1 MTPPF
6 LAGGLLS
13 SAWQSN
19 FSLQIPF
26 GKIPSRQ
33 DSLASQDVLP
43 LIDSET
49 SRAGQRKW
57 IAVKRQIDDESSG
70 IHVLRNLDSVYL
82 SAVWLWI
89 HVYKTSHILLDLNME
104 TIAIFVIKKWGLFQ
118 ICRNAPK
125 SRTGQIYCNF
135 QLKIQLVAVSEA
147 GNTGQL
153 QARRRSSAASSQ
165 LVGPEAQR

>member
-118 ICRNAPK
+118 ICSLKLLKTRWK
-125 SRTGQIYCNF
+125 CTQEQDRTNLL
-135 QLKIQLVAVSEA
+135 QLPIENLACGCE
-147 GNTGQL
+147 
-153 QARRRSSAASSQ
+153 
-165 LVGPEAQR
+165 